1 MSKSQKPVQTKA
13 KATVKKAGQE
23 KFGLNLTTSLLYS
36 RASRQLYGSV
46 LQGKGV
52 HVEK

>member
-1 MSKSQKPVQTKA
+1 MSKSQKPVQIKA
-13 KATVKKAGQE
+13 KATVKE
-23 KFGLNLTTSLLYS
+23 KFGLSLTTSLLYS
-36 RASRQLYGSV
+36 RVSRQLYGSV